1 MITRI
6 AKSIRRED
14 LIIDLVL
21 IEETMLPFLNM
32 IQKEKECFGIYYLN
46 GLERLRKSPLNLI
59 KNIISVRTARI
70 FANQYFDS
78 FVPDVLITFIDHHP
92 INASIIETYRRK
104 LKNNKIILVEEGI
117 STYINVTSKYD
128 NNKIFHKVKGK
139 LKKILGYGNPEG
151 KHVGQ
156 VCNPDVC
163 IVSDVSLVRPGYG
176 EGARFIEW
184 PKGPFPQNL
193 TKEFCNIIGLKNAFN
208 LDYKVSGILL
218 GQPLSEDKLITWE
231 KEKKIIQMIGEITK
245 ESGQP
250 IMVKPH
256 PRENKA
262 KLNTYMDNGLV
273 CNWELAHIPIEVLF
287 SFYRPKFIISYFSS
301 AAINYVI
308 RFDGSVIWLEKL
320 LLDNQEFSTTLLYNH
335 LGKKV
340 WAPINEIEFRAAIVR
355 VNNNNCDKK
364 EIDLSLWKKTIYEAI
379 C

>member
-1 MITRI
+1 
-6 AKSIRRED
+6 
-14 LIIDLVL
+14 
-21 IEETMLPFLNM
+21 MLPYLNLLK
-32 IQKEKECFGIYYLN
+32 KEKEWFAIHYLN
-46 GLERLRKSPLNLI
+46 GLKRVNKSALNLI
-59 KNIISVRTARI
+59 QNIISIKAARI
-70 FANQYFDS
+70 FANHYFDK
-78 FVPDVLITFIDHHP
+78 FVPDILITFIDHHP
-92 INASIIETYRRK
+92 INASLIETYRRK

-176 EGARFIEW
+176 ERALFIEW

-193 TKEFCNIIGLKNAFN
+193 TKEYCNIIGLKNAFN

-245 ESGQP
+245 ESKQP

-256 PRENKA
+256 PRESKT
-262 KLNTYMDNGLV
+262 KLNIYMDNGLI
-273 CNWELAHIPIEVLF
+273 CNWELTYVPIETIF
-287 SFYRPKFIISYFSS
+287 SFYRPDYVISYFSS
-301 AAINYVI
+301 AAINYLF
-308 RFDGSVIWLEKL
+308 RFNGNVIWLEKL
-320 LLDNQEFSTTLLYNH
+320 LFGKQEEANSLLNNCI
-335 LGKKV
+335 GNKV
-340 WAPINEIEFRAAIVR
+340 WAPEDGTELRAAIMQLTNYKY
-355 VNNNNCDKK
+355 NNGIEKIEHK
-364 EIDLSLWKKTIYEAI
+364 ENDLSSWKKTIDEAFFY
-379 C
+379 